1 MLSSNMNSAAVQA
14 ARPVAMARYQ
24 SAAGNRVLW
33 RTKRSKAADRS
44 LTVTAR

>member
-1 MLSSNMNSAAVQA
+1 MLSGNMNSAAAQA
-14 ARPVAMARYQ
+14 AMARYQ